1 MKSRNSSDRRQLELD
16 LPLNQPASSP
26 DPPPKLTRKTRSR
39 RQGLDEELT
48 QQSRD
53 LVTSIGLEDLADQIT
68 VSWNSRLRTTAGR
81 AYRNEQLVELN
92 PALEQ
97 IEEAEAEVDRTLKHE
112 LAHLVA
118 YYRAGRKRIEPHG
131 PEWRRACA
139 DLGIPDEERCHDLP
153 FERTQQ
159 RRRYCYSCP
168 NCEHKIFRVR
178 KIRRAAACYDCCRTY
193 NGGRFDPRFE
203 LKVEQIAQKD

>member
-1 MKSRNSSDRRQLELD
+1 M
-16 LPLNQPASSP
+16 
-26 DPPPKLTRKTRSR
+26 
-39 RQGLDEELT
+39 
-48 QQSRD
+48 
-53 LVTSIGLEDLADQIT
+53 VTAIGLEDLARQIT
-68 VSWNSRLRTTAGR
+68 VSWNTRLRTTAGR

-97 IEEAEAEVDRTLKHE
+97 IEDAEAEVDRTLKHE

-131 PEWRRACA
+131 REWRQACA

-159 RRRYCYSCP
+159 KRRYCYSCP
-168 NCEHKIFRVR
+168 NCEHKIYRVR

-193 NGGRFDPRFE
+193 NSGRFDPRFE
-203 LKVEQIAQKD
+203 LKVEQIDPQD

>member
-1 MKSRNSSDRRQLELD
+1 MKSRKSSDRRQLELD
-16 LPLNQPASSP
+16 LPLNQPDSSP
-26 DPPPKLTRKTRSR
+26 PSKPKLSKPLRSP

-48 QQSRD
+48 RQSRE
-53 LVTSIGLEDLADQIT
+53 LVIAVGLEDLAKQIT

-97 IEEAEAEVDRTLKHE
+97 IEDAAGEVDRTLKHE

-131 PEWRRACA
+131 REWRQACA

-159 RRRYCYSCP
+159 KRRYCYSCP
-168 NCEHKIFRVR
+168 NCDHKIFRVR

-193 NGGRFDPRFE
+193 NGGRFDARFE
-203 LKVEQIAQKD
+203 LKVEQIRPDS